1 MRTLDIYSSTYAD
14 APLVALLQLVDSG
27 KERDVALALTEWTA
41 SYAMSLARSRGGSGG
56 GGGCAKAAVAS
67 TAGRG
72 AAAATPTLVSAAFK
86 GASAGPSQRGG
97 FAEKM
102 QELMQDLG
110 LDAQDVW
117 SVSVIYMYIIY
128 IYIYIYILCILYCCN
143 IYNI

>member
-14 APLVALLQLVDSG
+14 EPLVALLQLVDSG

-41 SYAMSLARSRGGSGG
+41 AYAMSLARSRGGGAGGGGG
-56 GGGCAKAAVAS
+56 GGGCAKAAAAS

-72 AAAATPTLVSAAFK
+72 AAAATLTLASAACK

-110 LDAQDVW
+110 LDTQDVW
-117 SVSVIYMYIIY
+117 SVSAIYICMYIIW
-128 IYIYIYILCILYCCN
+128 L
-143 IYNI
+143 